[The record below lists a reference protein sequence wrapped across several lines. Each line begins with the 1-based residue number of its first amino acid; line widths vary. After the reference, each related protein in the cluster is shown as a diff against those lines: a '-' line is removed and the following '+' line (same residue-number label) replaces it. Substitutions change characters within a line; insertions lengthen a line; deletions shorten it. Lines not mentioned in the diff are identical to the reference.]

1 MRRALVILVGALGLL
16 LALPIVALQGLK
28 TESAR
33 RRIAGALTD
42 AMGRPVSLG
51 RLSVTLLPTPSLRA
65 AAVRIGNADSAGQ
78 PSITASEL
86 RIVPRLRSLLPG
98 RSLSI
103 AEAQLDSL
111 VITVRRDSSG
121 RWLLPLP
128 QRSGSGTAGRG
139 PIALTDLRFSDGALR
154 IYDDRLREQGT
165 GRVTTITNL
174 TATVRAAGGQI
185 TASPLSGRLGETEV
199 TGAMLMRR
207 EGAVLQ
213 LRSET
218 IRPAD
223 VPAFLALM
231 GVTAHPRIAI
241 AGRAP
246 FEMKVVAAPRFA
258 SYVVTGNASAAR
270 MRVGDLDL
278 EQVRTPFRLERK
290 TLTLNPI
297 AFTAYGGRESG
308 TVTVDLHQRPPRY
321 TVRSSL
327 VNLDVRRAL
336 TATTTVQN
344 VLHGRARV
352 SGDVRGQGYGTTAVQ
367 KSLAGTVRFEL
378 TDGVIRGFPVLASI
392 GRALGATAQAG
403 ENTAFESLTGSATI
417 AGGRAHTRD
426 LVIRSGDL
434 LLAGEGTIRF
444 DRSLDL
450 RMIATLSPALS
461 SRLGSHLGLFN
472 HLADSQGR
480 ISLPLTVRGT
490 AAAPKISVN
499 VRAVAERELPDIVRR
514 GILKLLQPN

>member
-1 MRRALVILVGALGLL
+1 MRRALVILFGTLVLL
-16 LALPIVALQGLK
+16 LALPVVALQGLK

-33 RRIAGALTD
+33 RRIAGALTE

-51 RLSVTLLPTPSLRA
+51 RLSVALLPEPALKA
-65 AAVRIGNADSAGQ
+65 EAIRIGNADSAGE

-86 RIVPRLRSLLPG
+86 LVVPRLRSLLPG

-128 QRSGSGTAGRG
+128 QQRDGGAASRG
-139 PIALTDLRFSDGALR
+139 PIALTDLRFTGGAIR
-154 IYDDRLREQGT
+154 IYDDRLRQDDSVP
-165 GRVTTITNL
+165 VTTITNL
-174 TATVRAAGGQI
+174 AATVRAAGGQI
-185 TASPLSGRLGETEV
+185 MASPLSGLLGATGV

-207 EGAVLQ
+207 DGAVLQ
-213 LRSET
+213 LRSES
-218 IRPAD
+218 IEPAD

-241 AGRAP
+241 AGRTP

-278 EQVRTPFRLERK
+278 ERVQTPFRLERK

-308 TVTVDLHQRPPRY
+308 TVTVDLRQRPPRY

-336 TATTTVQN
+336 TATTNVKN

-352 SGDVRGQGYGTTAVQ
+352 SGDVRGQGYGTSAVQ

-378 TDGVIRGFPVLASI
+378 TDGVIRGFPALASV

-417 AGGRAHTRD
+417 AGGRARTRD
-426 LVIRSGDL
+426 LVIRSGEL
-434 LLAGEGTIRF
+434 LLAGEGTIGF
-444 DRSLDL
+444 DRTLDL
-450 RMIATLSPALS
+450 RMVATLSPALS
-461 SRLGSHLGLFN
+461 QRLGGHLGLLN
-472 HLADSQGR
+472 RLADNRGM
-480 ISLPLTVRGT
+480 ISLPLRVRGT
-490 AAAPKISVN
+490 AAAPKISVD
-499 VRAVAERELPDIVRR
+499 VRAVAKQQFPDLVRR
-514 GILKLLQPN
+514 GLLELLQRN